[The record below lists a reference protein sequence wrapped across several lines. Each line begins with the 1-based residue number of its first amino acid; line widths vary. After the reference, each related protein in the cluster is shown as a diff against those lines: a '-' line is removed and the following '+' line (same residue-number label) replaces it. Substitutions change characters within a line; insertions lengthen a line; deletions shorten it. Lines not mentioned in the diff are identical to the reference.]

1 MCMKNAWHNYRSEIY
16 RTVFPFNRD
25 AENVPK
31 YSVLRNYLRK
41 YMRNGKNNAKLNKA
55 PSKFSPSLVENDGKI
70 FRRGISVI
78 GVYSFVGFKS
88 LQPAP

>member
-1 MCMKNAWHNYRSEIY
+1 MPGIIIVLKY
-16 RTVFPFNRD
+16 TGQFFPFNRD
-25 AENVPK
+25 GENVPK
-31 YSVLRNYLRK
+31 YSVLRNYLRE
-41 YMRNGKNNAKLNKA
+41 YMQNGNNDAKLNKA
-55 PSKFSPSLVENDGKI
+55 PSKFSPSLGENDGKI